1 MNRRPLLP
9 ILAAI
14 LVALALPCGATTR
27 STDYP
32 GSVTLLLEVPEVR
45 QELAL
50 DKAQTRR
57 LHALRKELKSRSH
70 SLVENSK
77 QVEAEG
83 LTSDQRLFALIDSNN
98 SKALALLSTAQLERF
113 HQLQIQFLGYTM
125 LVSPKLQKELGLSKS
140 QITAIEKIR
149 HRGLEF
155 VAETNRSYEQ
165 KDVSH
170 EQRIELLRNYRL
182 EQSAR
187 MRDVLTPAQRAAFAK
202 LSGPQ
207 LKKT

>member
-9 ILAAI
+9 ILATI
-14 LVALALPCGATTR
+14 LVALAIPCWATTR

-45 QELAL
+45 EALAL
-50 DKAQTRR
+50 DKSQTRR
-57 LHALRKELKSRSH
+57 LHALRKELKSRSR
-70 SLVENSK
+70 SLVEKSK
-77 QVEAEG
+77 PAEPDA

-98 SKALALLSTAQLERF
+98 SKALALLTPAQLERF

-125 LVSPKLQKELGLSKS
+125 LVSPKLQKQLGLTKN
-140 QITAIEKIR
+140 QIAAIEKIR
-149 HRGLEF
+149 HQGLEF

-165 KDVSH
+165 RVVSH
-170 EQRIELLRNYRL
+170 DQRITLLRNYRL

-187 MRDVLTPAQRAAFAK
+187 MRAVLTAAQRAAFAK